1 VLVDI
6 NTNLSY
12 EGASAAGTGIVL
24 SATGEVL
31 TNNHVI
37 DGATSISVTDI
48 GNGKTY
54 NAHVVGYNRTSD
66 VAVVQMEQASGLS
79 VASTSTTPAVVG
91 QSVVALGNAGGAG
104 GQPSVAGGSITAL
117 NQAIT
122 ASDGGSGGNSE
133 NLTGLIETNANIQPG
148 DSGGALSDVKGHV
161 IGINTAA
168 STGGVVGSVTNQAY
182 AIPMSTALSIA
193 GEIESGKGGTGVHLG
208 TTAFIGIDVQSSS
221 SGGAVV
227 AQVIPGSPAT
237 ATGLVAGDTI
247 TGVNGVT
254 ITTPSDVSTQL
265 SGKHAGDTIT
275 IDWTDASGLSHSA
288 SLTLASGPPA

>member
-168 STGGVVGSVTNQAY
+168 STGGVVGSVTQAKSRV
-182 AIPMSTALSIA
+182 ARVVREFTWALRRL
-193 GEIESGKGGTGVHLG
+193 SGSMYK
-208 TTAFIGIDVQSSS
+208 AAR
-221 SGGAVV
+221 AVV
-227 AQVIPGSPAT
+227 QWWPRSFPGRQ
-237 ATGLVAGDTI
+237 
-247 TGVNGVT
+247 
-254 ITTPSDVSTQL
+254 QL
-265 SGKHAGDTIT
+265 RRAWWPGIRS
-275 IDWTDASGLSHSA
+275 
-288 SLTLASGPPA
+288 LASTV